1 MRARVIAP
9 GPAEGPSVNP
19 WLERLRHAPQED
31 APSASDAENGQD
43 DQRDIIAVT
52 VWSEILGAAIW
63 VVVDDLP
70 RDQWPTDDPVYEYA
84 EVKRLI
90 GRGADALRSVH
101 LVKMVFAARLVAG

>member
-1 MRARVIAP
+1 MRVRVIAP

-70 RDQWPTDDPVYEYA
+70 RDQWPTDDPVYQYA

-90 GRGADALRSVH
+90 GRGPMRCVQCTW
-101 LVKMVFAARLVAG
+101 